1 MVSLTELSDVQI
13 EKMFRTSMSNGNHS
27 IPKIIILELYNE
39 MLRYQQSNS
48 AYTIEEITTGV
59 QTAIESKYVQKM
71 LSCFTEA
78 DDLMKTIGAKN
89 EESYELFLEKSHEI
103 ESFRKRKNEIMH
115 YLPDT
120 ILSLSMYLCAGENSG
135 GVVKFSTLPIM
146 IKDIYRKTI
155 TTLGDGFKDKTSIPV

>member
-1 MVSLTELSDVQI
+1 MVSLTDLSDEQI
-13 EKMFRTSMSNGNHS
+13 ENMFRTSMSNGNHS

-48 AYTIEEITTGV
+48 AYTIEEITNGV
-59 QTAIESKYVQKM
+59 QTAIESKYAQKM
-71 LSCFTEA
+71 LSCFNDA

-103 ESFRKRKNEIMH
+103 ESFRKRKDEIIY

-120 ILSLSMYLCAGENSG
+120 ILSLSMYLCTHENSD
-135 GVVKFSTLPIM
+135 GVVILSNLPTLL
-146 IKDIYRKTI
+146 KDIYRETI
-155 TTLGDGFKDKTSIPV
+155 RTLGDGFKNKISIPV